1 MTELGQLGTTRPH
14 SVGWLLSLIDEGR
27 IVDVD
32 GSDVDLRDGVSVEAI
47 AQDDGVIAG
56 TALVGGNEVAIFA
69 QESSYKGGS
78 MGLKHTKR
86 LEKLVAIATEKA
98 LPIVGLYDSGGVRV
112 QEGGYS
118 LEEASALLGQLMKA
132 KDAVPVVNAVM
143 GTTTGAATYAAYM
156 GDVLVMT
163 RGLSRMFVWGP
174 GVAKAETGAEVS
186 VEELGGADVQMSN
199 GTSSFTAKSEKE
211 CLELVKRVIGY
222 FASKRED
229 PLPPHGK
236 PGGEGPM
243 GIQEGTFDAGTFL
256 EFRRSFA
263 TNVITGLARL
273 EGRTVG
279 VVASNKDVLRGFMNN
294 DSCKKVSRFVSMCN
308 SLAVPLVTFLDSPG
322 FYPAV
327 EEERSGLISTSGEA
341 IKEYASDRCLKFT
354 VVTGEAYGGVF
365 VGFASKALGAKKV
378 FAYPGARISVMGLPA
393 FIEIFQKK
401 KLEALRED
409 QRKKERD
416 RISEEFLKQMDP
428 SMGVKLGYIDEI
440 IDPSETRA
448 RLISAFRDFGAL

>member
-1 MTELGQLGTTRPH
+1 MGTTRPH
-14 SVGWLLSLIDEGR
+14 SVGWLLSLIEDGR

-32 GSDVDLRDGVSVEAI
+32 GSELDLRDGVSVEAI

-56 TALVGGNEVAIFA
+56 TAQVGGNQVAIFA

-86 LEKLVAIATEKA
+86 LEKLVSIATDKV

-112 QEGGYS
+112 QEGGFS

-156 GDVLVMT
+156 GDVLMMT
-163 RGLSRMFVWGP
+163 RGVSRMFVWGP
-174 GVAKAETGAEVS
+174 GVAKAETGAGVGM
-186 VEELGGADVQMSN
+186 EELGGADVQMSN
-199 GTSSFTAKSEKE
+199 GTSSFTAISEKE
-211 CLELVKRVIGY
+211 CLGLVKRVVGY
-222 FASKRED
+222 FASRHED
-229 PLPPHGK
+229 PTPPQGK
-236 PGGEGPM
+236 PDPEIPAS
-243 GIQEGTFDAGTFL
+243 ILDGTFDAGTFL

-273 EGRTVG
+273 EGMTVG
-279 VVASNKDVLRGFMNN
+279 VVATNKKVLRGFMDN

-327 EEERSGLISTSGEA
+327 EEERSGLISMSGEA
-341 IKEYASDRCLKFT
+341 IKEYASDRCTKIT
-354 VVTGEAYGGVF
+354 IVTGEAYGGVF

-378 FAYPGARISVMGLPA
+378 FAYPGARISVMGLSA
-393 FIEIFQKK
+393 FIEIFQQKR
-401 KLEALRED
+401 LQALKDDE
-409 QRKKERD
+409 RKKEYD
-416 RISEEFLKQMDP
+416 RISQEFLKQMDP
-428 SMGVKLGYIDEI
+428 SIGVKLGYIDAI
-440 IDPSETRA
+440 IDPAETRA
-448 RLISAFRDFGAL
+448 RLVSAFRDSGAH